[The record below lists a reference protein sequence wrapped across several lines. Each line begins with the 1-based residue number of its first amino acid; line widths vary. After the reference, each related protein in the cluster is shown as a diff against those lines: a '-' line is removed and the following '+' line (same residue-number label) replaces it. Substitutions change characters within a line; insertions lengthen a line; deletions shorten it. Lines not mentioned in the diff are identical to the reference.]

1 MNTLITALIGIL
13 FLSICGFNQINTGVI
28 SMNCIEGNGKELKQ
42 ARKTG
47 HFSALHVDGAFNV
60 KVLCGQPKTKLN
72 ITGDSNIVPH
82 VATEVKGETLS
93 IYAKKSICSKIPIM
107 VSIEVVDLNMLILEG
122 ANDIFVSEINN
133 AEIRVTLD
141 GTGDINLSG
150 KTDGLKVDLHGAGN
164 LHAKDLKA
172 NEVSITANDSTGAEV
187 HAVRKLH
194 AISRDVG
201 KIRYFGNPQDIEI
214 DVSDVGEV
222 GKIGKEIG
230 ENIGERIEKQIEEDI
245 GKWL

>member
-1 MNTLITALIGIL
+1 
-13 FLSICGFNQINTGVI
+13 
-28 SMNCIEGNGKELKQ
+28 
-42 ARKTG
+42 
-47 HFSALHVDGAFNV
+47 
-60 KVLCGQPKTKLN
+60 
-72 ITGDSNIVPH
+72 
-82 VATEVKGETLS
+82 
-93 IYAKKSICSKIPIM
+93 M

-150 KTDGLKVDLHGAGN
+150 KTDSLKVDLHGAGN

-172 NEVSITANDSTGAEV
+172 NEVRITANDSTGAV
-187 HAVRKLH
+187 VYAVRKLH

-201 KIRYFGNPQDIEI
+201 EIRYSGNPPDIEI

-222 GKIGKEIG
+222 GKIGEEIG
-230 ENIGERIEKQIEEDI
+230 EDIGERIEEQIEEEI